1 MNSENLQTLRH
12 SCAHVLAAAVLKLYP
27 KTKLGIGPAID
38 EGFYYDFQFPKS
50 VNEEELEKI
59 SASMMQIIK
68 AKIPFE
74 KEEITIV
81 QAKKLFNDQPYK
93 LELIDDLAK
102 EGNKKVSIYK
112 TGVFVDLCAGPHV
125 TDTGQIGAFKLLSLA
140 GAYWRGSEKNT
151 MLTRIYGTCF
161 KNKKE
166 LDEYLWQLEEAKKRD
181 HRKIGQMLDL
191 FSFHPEAPGDIFW
204 HPKGLF
210 LVNKLSQYWRK
221 EHAKN
226 GYVEVRT
233 PVILTRGIWD
243 RSGHTSFFIDK
254 IYKVQTPDAK
264 DWNMAVKPMNCDG
277 HILIYKN
284 KSHSYK
290 EFPLRMAEL
299 GIVHRFESSGEVLG
313 ILRPR
318 EFTQD
323 DAHIF
328 CTPGQVKD
336 ELKRIIDLCFN
347 FYRTFNLNLDHLELS
362 TRPEKSIGSSEIWE
376 RAEKIMKQVLEEKNV
391 PFQINEGE
399 GAFYGP
405 KFDFHLRD
413 SIGRTWQC
421 STIQLDFAQ
430 PENFD
435 LTYVNEQ
442 GKKERPVMIHRVIYG
457 SIERFLGILIEQY
470 AGVFPLWLS
479 PVQAVIIPITDK
491 QNSYGEKILEE
502 LISGGIRAEQDKR
515 NETTSAK
522 IRDAE
527 LQKVPY
533 MVIVGEKEVK
543 AKNLSVRA
551 RGETCLPA
559 GRKDLGQMTLEKFI
573 AKIKSEIENKA

>member
-12 SCAHVLAAAVLKLYP
+12 SCSHVLAAAVLKLYP

-102 EGNKKVSIYK
+102 EENKKVSIYK

>member
-435 LTYVNEQ
+435 LIYVNEQ